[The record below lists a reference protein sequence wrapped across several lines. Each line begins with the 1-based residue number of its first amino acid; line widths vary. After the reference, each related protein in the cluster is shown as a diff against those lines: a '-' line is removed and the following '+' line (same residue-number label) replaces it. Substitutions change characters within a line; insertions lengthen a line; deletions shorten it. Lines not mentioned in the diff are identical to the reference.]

1 MPLSC
6 LVSNRLAENTLVCLV
21 QDKESE
27 LDKMYSRGIDPSMAD
42 PTQCHSHPDAPSEWP
57 RQPEVQAYV
66 QKVSRKTLW
75 TVMAGMK
82 SVHAPLSGPCN

>member
-1 MPLSC
+1 MHSLTNIGLIQVACSI
-6 LVSNRLAENTLVCLV
+6 NNELV

-66 QKVSRKTLW
+66 QKVSREAVV
-75 TVMAGMK
+75 TVVVEK
-82 SVHAPLSGPCN
+82 